1 MGLPSP
7 LKAPA
12 SKVMSSRRETDEE
25 LPTMDLIAE
34 ARRPI
39 LIERHRSVIEEMES
53 GIGDAFI
60 SGESENPR
68 LKAMLAE
75 LETPMAVKRLQTAI
89 AALAEDF
96 HYRSH
101 SIRQAV
107 IEEMCLL
114 REQAQV
120 EVAALQLHAI
130 GVYRE
135 LRRLVVARQGEAP
148 GIADLRELPCSA
160 VGKLTATEQPGFGSP
175 RLADAA
181 VWTPA
186 FGERCLRTIKRLRR
200 PDAADSHW
208 DDANG
213 PPTLARELEEPISNL
228 PEAERAAARLALVRD
243 RIRSQ
248 FFKDI
253 FLAYMAADEFD
264 PAEGAAYPTILHW
277 LEAIEKT
284 PHLFPFM
291 QGQTSGQKLF
301 RLAQLMQKLIQLHEM
316 YARAALASDHP
327 TYREAFAGLG
337 TRERL
342 KIMGKDRYPALV
354 LSPELTIA
362 AMLCPFGGLVTWVQ
376 EKVATSDFVL
386 PPDPRR

>member
-1 MGLPSP
+1 
-7 LKAPA
+7 
-12 SKVMSSRRETDEE
+12 MSTRRETDDE

-39 LIERHRSVIEEMES
+39 LIERHRSAIEEMES

-60 SGESENPR
+60 SGESDNPR
-68 LKAMLAE
+68 LKAVIAE
-75 LETPMAVKRLQTAI
+75 LDTPVAMKRLQGAI
-89 AALAEDF
+89 TALAEDF

-101 SIRQAV
+101 SVRQAV
-107 IEEMCLL
+107 IEVLCLL
-114 REQAQV
+114 RENAQV
-120 EVAALQLHAI
+120 EIASLQLHAI

-135 LRRLVVARQGEAP
+135 LRRLLIARQGEAP

-160 VGKLTATEQPGFGSP
+160 VGKLTASERPGFGSP
-175 RLADAA
+175 RLADVA

-200 PDAADSHW
+200 PDGADGHW

-213 PPTLARELEEPISNL
+213 PPTLARELEEPIAGL
-228 PEAERAAARLALVRD
+228 PEGERATARLALVRD

-253 FLAYMAADEFD
+253 FLGYMAVDEFD
-264 PAEGAAYPTILHW
+264 PAEGESYPTVLHW

-301 RLAQLMQKLIQLHEM
+301 RLAQLMQKLIQMHEM
-316 YARAALASDHP
+316 YARVAQASDHP
-327 TYREAFAGLG
+327 TYRDAFAGLG

-342 KIMGKDRYPALV
+342 KVMAKDRYPPLV

-362 AMLCPFGGLVTWVQ
+362 VLLCSFTALVGWVQ
-376 EKVATSDFVL
+376 EKVGASDFVL
-386 PPDPRR
+386 PPDSRR

>member
-1 MGLPSP
+1 
-7 LKAPA
+7 
-12 SKVMSSRRETDEE
+12 MSSRRETDDN

-39 LIERHRSVIEEMES
+39 LVERHRGTIEEMES

-60 SGESENPR
+60 SGASENPR
-68 LKAMLAE
+68 LLAMLAE
-75 LETPMAVKRLQTAI
+75 LETPVAQKRLAAAI
-89 AALAEDF
+89 NALAEDF

-101 SIRQAV
+101 TVRLAL
-107 IEEMCLL
+107 IEELCLL

-135 LRRLVVARQGEAP
+135 LRRLLIARQGDAP
-148 GIADLRELPCSA
+148 TVADLRELPCSA
-160 VGKLTATEQPGFGSP
+160 VGKLTAVEQPGFGSP

-200 PDAADSHW
+200 NDSADSHW

-213 PPTLARELEEPISNL
+213 PPPLPRDLEEPISGL
-228 PEAERAAARLALVRD
+228 PEAERAAARQALVRD
-243 RIRSQ
+243 RIRSG
-248 FFKDI
+248 FFRDV
-253 FLAYMAADEFD
+253 FLRYMAADEFD
-264 PAEGAAYPTILHW
+264 PAEAESYPTILHW
-277 LEAIEKT
+277 LEAIETT

-291 QGQTSGQKLF
+291 QGQATGQKLF
-301 RLAQLMQKLIQLHEM
+301 RLAQLMLKLIQLHEM
-316 YARAALASDHP
+316 YARATLASEHP
-327 TYREAFAGLG
+327 TYRESFAALN

-342 KIMGKDRYPALV
+342 KVMAKDRYPPLV
-354 LSPELTIA
+354 LSTELTLA
-362 AMLCPFGGLVTWVQ
+362 ALLCPFSGLVQWVQ
-376 EKVATSDFVL
+376 ERVAANDFVL

>member
-1 MGLPSP
+1 
-7 LKAPA
+7 
-12 SKVMSSRRETDEE
+12 MSSRRETDDD

-39 LIERHRSVIEEMES
+39 LVERHRSVIEEMES

-60 SGESENPR
+60 SGESDNPR
-68 LKAMLAE
+68 LKSMLAE
-75 LETPMAVKRLQTAI
+75 LDSPASVKRLQGAI
-89 AALAEDF
+89 SALAEDF
-96 HYRSH
+96 HYRSY
-101 SIRQAV
+101 SVRQAV
-107 IEEMCLL
+107 IEVLCLL
-114 REQAQV
+114 RENAQV

-135 LRRLVVARQGEAP
+135 LRRLLVARQGDAP

-160 VGKLTATEQPGFGSP
+160 VGKLTANEQPGFGSP

-200 PDAADSHW
+200 PESADSHW

-213 PPTLARELEEPISNL
+213 PPTLARELEEPIAGL

-248 FFKDI
+248 FFKDVFI
-253 FLAYMAADEFD
+253 NYMSADEFD
-264 PAEGAAYPTILHW
+264 PAEGAAHATILHW

-291 QGQTSGQKLF
+291 QGQTTGQKQF
-301 RLAQLMQKLIQLHEM
+301 RLAQLMQKLIQVHEM
-316 YARAALASDHP
+316 YARASLASDHP
-327 TYREAFAGLG
+327 TYREAFASLT

-342 KIMGKDRYPALV
+342 KIMAKDRYPALV
-354 LSPELTIA
+354 LSPELTLA
-362 AMLCPFGGLVTWVQ
+362 ALICPFASLVVWVQ
-376 EKVATSDFVL
+376 ERLAAKDFVL
-386 PPDPRR
+386 PPDARR

>member
-1 MGLPSP
+1 
-7 LKAPA
+7 
-12 SKVMSSRRETDEE
+12 MSSRRETDDE

-39 LIERHRSVIEEMES
+39 LIERHRAAIEEMEG

-60 SGESENPR
+60 SGESDNPR

-75 LETPMAVKRLQTAI
+75 LDAPAAQKRLAASMT
-89 AALAEDF
+89 ALAEDF
-96 HYRSH
+96 HYRAH
-101 SIRQAV
+101 SVRRAL
-107 IEEMCLL
+107 IEELCLL

-120 EVAALQLHAI
+120 EIAALQLHAI

-135 LRRLVVARQGEAP
+135 LRRLLAARQGEPPAV
-148 GIADLRELPCSA
+148 ADLRELPCTA
-160 VGKLTATEQPGFGSP
+160 VGKLSAREQPGFGSP
-175 RLADAA
+175 RLADVA

-200 PDAADSHW
+200 HDDADSHW

-213 PPTLARELEEPISNL
+213 PPPLPRELEEPINDL
-228 PEAERAAARLALVRD
+228 PEAERLAARTALVRD
-243 RIRSQ
+243 RIRSA
-248 FFKDI
+248 FFRDV
-253 FLAYMAADEFD
+253 FLRYMAADEFD
-264 PAEGAAYPTILHW
+264 PAEGAAHPTILRW
-277 LEAIEKT
+277 LEAIETT

-301 RLAQLMQKLIQLHEM
+301 RLSQLMLKLIQLHEM
-316 YARAALASDHP
+316 YARVALASNHP
-327 TYREAFAGLG
+327 TYRESFASLK

-342 KIMGKDRYPALV
+342 KVMAKDRYPPLV
-354 LSPELTIA
+354 MSPELTLA
-362 AMLCPFGGLVTWVQ
+362 TLLCPFQGLVSWVQ
-376 EKVATSDFVL
+376 ERVAGDDFVL